1 MEARDLGENWEQS
14 YLTVL
19 TYLDDIIPINNK
31 FLYQLCLK
39 APGVILCKPRSKF
52 STDTDFK
59 GFGSARDRMQK

>member
-31 FLYQLCLK
+31 FLYQLGLK
-39 APGVILCKPRSKF
+39 APGVILCKPCSKF
-52 STDTDFK
+52 STDINFK
-59 GFGSARDRMQK
+59 GSRSARDRMQK